1 MDYYDRYKK
10 FRVDETVKFPLPFFK
25 IKESEND
32 IYLIF
37 DRRSMRMDTL
47 SYKYYGDPNYA
58 WLILNANPELP
69 PYEYLIEDGTSIRI
83 PYPLSTAIDRYEKS
97 VAKYLS
103 TTENSN

>member
-10 FRVDETVKFPLPFFK
+10 FRVDDTVKFPLPFFK
-25 IKESEND
+25 IGESGGD
-32 IYLIF
+32 IYLVF

-83 PYPLSTAIDRYEKS
+83 PYPLSTAIERYEKS
-97 VAKYLS
+97 IAKYLS
-103 TTENSN
+103 TADNSN